1 VLLAGELA
9 LAVLVHRRESA
20 LGAPAPFHFPVES
33 ARLLVEEGVSGPIF
47 AADQHGGY
55 LTFAVPAL
63 RPYIDTRLVLHT
75 GPEYADYLSLF
86 DDPARFDALDAR
98 ENFNAVV
105 LTTAYPDRYLGLI
118 WHLANSAN
126 WRLVATD
133 GSEVLFLRDGAP
145 LALGERGTVDAI
157 LQRLAERFA
166 GAAAVHETARLHL
179 ARLLVVLGQSRQ
191 AEYVLSSLDSRP
203 AAELR
208 ARAHFVAGEHPAAQ
222 GLAQIL
228 LLQDPRDVRSLALL
242 AEIAIAESQPA
253 RAGEFLRRAL
263 ALDPYDPEARSLVD
277 RLGKN

>member
-1 VLLAGELA
+1 
-9 LAVLVHRRESA
+9 
-20 LGAPAPFHFPVES
+20 
-33 ARLLVEEGVSGPIF
+33 
-47 AADQHGGY
+47 
-55 LTFAVPAL
+55 
-63 RPYIDTRLVLHT
+63 VLHT